1 MPASLGGAWTARD
14 VCDDCQKRASEVA
27 DELVIKDFLV
37 VFLRAAYG
45 IGDRDR
51 DVPLPPRF
59 HVPLDSGDGTVK
71 VTVHGEGVTL
81 DGAMSPAAA
90 ALLGLEGESEADR
103 DRLQE
108 LVGDDVRRLLDDP
121 RELARAIQVDRT
133 PPLAWSRFIA
143 KLGLACGRKAY
154 GDAWLDSP
162 HARCLSC
169 DLLSDNPPQ
178 LSQQREHVPP
188 IGDTWPFEPPKHIIW
203 IEDFKDIALLHVVM
217 FGQLLGAVAVNE
229 AGAPSEYSAWRF
241 DPKARNFSHSSY
253 PAIWLGTVAA
263 RAGATGRSSVTAFDD
278 RPLVFIEDGP
288 DDPMEIPGPT
298 LRAESPVD
306 ALRVIAQHSSRTQA
320 AGQ

>member
-1 MPASLGGAWTARD
+1 MPASLGGRWTTTE
-14 VCDDCQKRASEVA
+14 VCDDCQRQANLVA
-27 DELVIKDFLV
+27 DELVIMDFLV
-37 VFLRAAYG
+37 VFLRNRYE

-59 HVPLDSGDGTVK
+59 HVPLDRGDGTVK
-71 VTVHGEGVTL
+71 VTLRREGVAL
-81 DGAMSPAAA
+81 EGAMSPATA

-103 DRLQE
+103 DRLRA
-108 LVGDDVRRLLDDP
+108 LVGDDVRHLLDDP
-121 RELARAIQVDRT
+121 VQLARAIQTDRT

-162 HARCLSC
+162 HARVLSD
-169 DLLSDNPPQ
+169 DLLSDGPPR
-178 LSQQREHVPP
+178 LSLQREHVPP
-188 IGDTWPFEPPKHIIW
+188 ISETWPFEPPKHIIW
-203 IEDFKDIALLHVVM
+203 IDDFQDIAMLHVVM

-263 RAGATGRSSVTAFDD
+263 RATATGRSAVTIMTGQPF
-278 RPLVFIEDGP
+278 VFVADGP
-288 DDPMEIPGPT
+288 DGPMDIPAPT

-306 ALRVIAQHSSRTQA
+306 ALRVLAEHSRPP
-320 AGQ
+320 AG